1 LIFENYLNILFGVSL
16 NDGIVFAASN
26 ELDSIPEVP
35 KPVTIS
41 DGGHRRR
48 AVLLLFVSIDER
60 IIFRELEFFG
70 FGC

>member
-26 ELDSIPEVP
+26 ELNSIPEVP
-35 KPVTIS
+35 KPITIS
-41 DGGHRRR
+41 DRGHRRR

-60 IIFRELEFFG
+60 IVFRKLEFFG